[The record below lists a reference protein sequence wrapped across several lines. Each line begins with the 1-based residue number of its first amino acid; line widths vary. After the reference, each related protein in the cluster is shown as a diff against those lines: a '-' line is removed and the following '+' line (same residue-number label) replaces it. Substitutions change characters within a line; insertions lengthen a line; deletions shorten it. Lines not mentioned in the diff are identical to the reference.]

1 MRIGYSE
8 GDIIIVEPGDRYK
21 ALSRYMRWDK
31 RAKCMRAKAT
41 LDTLEGLAGI
51 FTLPP
56 NMKALRERLRAKQDM
71 IDRIRAEEEPKPMM
85 EFPVKAKL
93 YIHQVKAANMA
104 LVEFD
109 VLGGDA
115 GGSDNNE

>member
-8 GDIIIVEPGDRYK
+8 GDIIIVEPGGRYK

-41 LDTLEGLAGI
+41 LDTLEGLAGL
-51 FTLPP
+51 FPLPP
-56 NMKALRERLRAKQDM
+56 NMRALRERLKAKQAM
-71 IDRIRAEEEPKPMM
+71 IDHIRAEEEPKPLM

-93 YIHQVKAANMA
+93 YKHQIKAVNMA

-109 VLGGDA
+109 VVGGD
-115 GGSDNNE
+115 EL